1 MHNVTR
7 PQAGADLGHISVQH
21 MLKWPKSQRECGL
34 VTLCMAGAG
43 ARGPALPPCRCGCSP
58 RHFGTR
64 EAVVCPSDRWQTADA
79 PSAGIEWTPRM
90 NATRHPARLIAAC
103 AATVALIGV
112 GLLALTA
119 TTQGRGAVLRE
130 LERPAFYPE

>member
-1 MHNVTR
+1 
-7 PQAGADLGHISVQH
+7 
-21 MLKWPKSQRECGL
+21 
-34 VTLCMAGAG
+34 
-43 ARGPALPPCRCGCSP
+43 
-58 RHFGTR
+58 
-64 EAVVCPSDRWQTADA
+64 
-79 PSAGIEWTPRM
+79 M

-103 AATVALIGV
+103 AATVALIAV